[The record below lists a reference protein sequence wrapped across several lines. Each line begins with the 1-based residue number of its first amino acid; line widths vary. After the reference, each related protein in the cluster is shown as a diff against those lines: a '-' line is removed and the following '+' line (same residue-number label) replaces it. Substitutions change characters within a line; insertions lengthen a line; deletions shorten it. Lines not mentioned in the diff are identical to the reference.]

1 VTFRLGGVRN
11 ELCVLNGASQTVV
24 APVSYGCTLIKDTGP
39 LGPKPVATGLPVD
52 LLSLTLLIP
61 GLQVR
66 MAAARIPTEEE
77 DLTQPCL
84 PKPEQILPTT
94 SLQMVG

>member
-1 VTFRLGGVRN
+1 MTFRLGGVRN

-52 LLSLTLLIP
+52 LLSLTLQGDGAYAYVLLENFP
-61 GLQVR
+61 N
-66 MAAARIPTEEE
+66 
-77 DLTQPCL
+77 
-84 PKPEQILPTT
+84 
-94 SLQMVG
+94 SF